1 MGWYQTYLELMDWLS
16 NNIKYGYRCIVPYVP
31 IRGKARKAR
40 DNSYVWTACNLWNSL
55 PMFVHNITGKKVEF
69 YKNKL
74 LKALAFY
81 PDVPH

>member
-1 MGWYQTYLELMDWLS
+1 MGWLS
-16 NNIKYGYRCIVPYVP
+16 NTIKYGYRCIVPYVP
-31 IRGKARKAR
+31 IRGKARKAG

-69 YKNKL
+69 FKNKL

-81 PDVPH
+81 PDVPY